1 VTQVTKRIRRCAFS
15 LALTAIG
22 VLAYG
27 TSTGRSQP
35 VMPVMSPPGV
45 WPNSRHAA
53 AAPTANDEIASSS
66 LAHLAAGHSFG
77 ASGYGG
83 ATNQAHFRAM
93 TQAGSMPHSGS
104 AASWSASGGAGH
116 PHWAGPESAQA
127 EWMGAVPAAEG
138 RTFHGGADLLLVRPT
153 FSEAIA
159 FARGTQT
166 FPVSLSTRAVPIEFD
181 YEASYRAF
189 VGMRNG
195 ESGAGWRF
203 TYTSITADTQV
214 NGTAGGAGQFIVDPF
229 GNLVGSVQVVDPAD
243 ARGIGT
249 VVSQGPFV
257 ADAIRTFTSVDL
269 RVYDIDFM
277 SPMGVTCHGFTWS
290 YQAGLRFADVQ
301 QFYESAV
308 DVGGVNIARGDFD
321 VDFFGVGPHVGINGE
336 RQFGGGRVSLF
347 GSLSGSLLVG
357 NHDVVFSNSPLPGV
371 SFTQE
376 EVARRTIPVLESE
389 LGVRVRAFQSCT
401 LTAGWLFQSWWDLGA
416 SGGTFGGWFSG
427 ADDSN
432 IMSFDGLFLRAE
444 FGY

>member
-1 VTQVTKRIRRCAFS
+1 V
-15 LALTAIG
+15 ALTATW
-22 VLAYG
+22 VLACSAN
-27 TSTGRSQP
+27 TVWSQP
-35 VMPVMSPPGV
+35 VMPVTYPPGT
-45 WPNSRHAA
+45 WQNGGGAATAPGTSREFASRS
-53 AAPTANDEIASSS
+53 PGQTAVN
-66 LAHLAAGHSFG
+66 HSHG
-77 ASGYGG
+77 ASGYAG
-83 ATNQAHFRAM
+83 AMNQDYFSAM
-93 TQAGSMPHSGS
+93 TQASSAPHSYS
-104 AASWSASGGAGH
+104 AASWSAASGVNY
-116 PHWAGPESAQA
+116 PHLAGPESSHA
-127 EWMGAVPAAEG
+127 EWTGAAPAATG
-138 RTFHGGADLLLVRPT
+138 RSFHGGADLLFVRPT

-166 FPVSLSTRAVPIEFD
+166 FPVSLSTSAVPIEFD

-189 VGMRNG
+189 VGMRSC

-203 TYTSITADTQV
+203 TYTSIAADTEV

-243 ARGIGT
+243 ARGFGT

-269 RVYDIDFM
+269 RVYDVDFM
-277 SPMGVTCHGFTWS
+277 SPVGVTGHGFTWW

-308 DVGGVNIARGDFD
+308 DMGGVNIARGDFD

-357 NHDVVFSNSPLPGV
+357 NHDVVFTNSPLPGV
-371 SFTQE
+371 SFSQE
-376 EVARRTIPVLESE
+376 EVARRTVPVLESE
-389 LGVRVRAFQSCT
+389 LGVKVRAWHSLT